1 MKEEIVVHTQK
12 EFDDIKQD
20 FDGLIIIKDTDEE
33 IIVTPRNKATIKIG
47 GSSHA
52 TVKGTA
58 YVKAIDEAYVK
69 AFDSAT
75 IEAFNKAN
83 IIAAGTSIVI
93 AFGYANIIA
102 LNKSYVLATSAV
114 QVKAFDMTFVTASG
128 KSYIKAF
135 DCAVVKA
142 IMPAHVEAY
151 GSSNV
156 QAFDKAYVEAHGT
169 SIIKAYRLA
178 NVKGFDNAVIFY
190 YEDAVIELHDNAT
203 SKRLSNIGYTKNDL
217 LSLAEHI
224 DNKIVLYKSVNPDT
238 FCDFYT
244 GEIKY
249 EIGKEV
255 ECPDWDSREMSQC
268 GNGLHLSVF
277 PLDTQIYN
285 EGTILKCL
293 VDPDDIVMFYND
305 ISKVRCRKVLPIA
318 IVDKRGNI
326 ISENNRNEVHKN

>member
-1 MKEEIVVHTQK
+1 MKEEIIVHSQK

-20 FDGLIIIKDTDEE
+20 FDGLITIKDTDKE
-33 IIVTPRNKATIKIG
+33 IVITPRNKATIEIG

-75 IEAFNKAN
+75 VEAFNKAN
-83 IIAAGTSIVI
+83 IIAAGTSSVI

-102 LNKSYVLATSAV
+102 LNKANIMALDKI
-114 QVKAFDMTFVTASG
+114 QVKAFDMAFVIASG
-128 KSYIKAF
+128 KSYVKAF
-135 DCAVVKA
+135 DCAMVEA
-142 IMPAHVEAY
+142 IMPAH
-151 GSSNV
+151 
-156 QAFDKAYVEAHGT
+156 
-169 SIIKAYRLA
+169 RLA

-203 SKRLSNIGYTKNDL
+203 SKQLSSIGYTKNDL
-217 LSLAEHI
+217 LSIAEHVN
-224 DNKIVLYKSVNPDT
+224 DKIVLYKSVNCDT

-244 GEIKY
+244 GKIKY

-255 ECPDWDSREMSQC
+255 ECPDWDSNEIFQC
-268 GNGLHLSVF
+268 GNGLHLSIF
-277 PLDTQIYN
+277 PFTAQIYN
-285 EGTILKCL
+285 EGTILRCL
-293 VDPDDIVMFYND
+293 VDPDDVVVFPDD
-305 ISKVRCRKVLPIA
+305 ITKVRCRKVLPIA

>member
-20 FDGLIIIKDTDEE
+20 FDGLIIIKDTDKE
-33 IIVTPRNKATIKIG
+33 IVITPRNKATIEIG

-75 IEAFNKAN
+75 VEAFNKAN
-83 IIAAGTSIVI
+83 IIAAGTSSVI

-102 LNKSYVLATSAV
+102 LNKANIMALDKI
-114 QVKAFDMTFVTASG
+114 QVKAFDMAFVIASG
-128 KSYIKAF
+128 KSYVKAF
-135 DCAVVKA
+135 DWTIVNADTL
-142 IMPAHVEAY
+142 AHVEAY

-190 YEDAVIELHDNAT
+190 CENATVELHDNAT
-203 SKRLSNIGYTKNDL
+203 SKQLSNIGYTKNDL
-217 LSLAEHI
+217 LAIAEHNN
-224 DNKIVLYKSVNPDT
+224 DKIVLYKSVNPDT

-244 GEIKY
+244 GKIKY

-255 ECPDWDSREMSQC
+255 ECPDWDSREMFQC
-268 GNGLHLSVF
+268 GNGLHLSAF
-277 PLDTQIYN
+277 PLDTQTYN
-285 EGTILKCL
+285 EGTILRCL
-293 VDPDDIVMFYND
+293 VDPDDVVVFPDD
-305 ISKVRCRKVLPIA
+305 ITKVRCRKVLPIA

-326 ISENNRNEVHKN
+326 ISENNRNEVHKD

>member
-20 FDGLIIIKDTDEE
+20 FDGLIIIKDTDKE
-33 IIVTPRNKATIKIG
+33 IVITPRNKATIEIG

-128 KSYIKAF
+128 ESYIKAF

-169 SIIKAYRLA
+169 SIVKAYRLA

-203 SKRLSNIGYTKNDL
+203 SKQLSNIGYTKNDL
-217 LSLAEHI
+217 LSIAEHVN
-224 DNKIVLYKSVNPDT
+224 DKIVLYKSVNCDT

-244 GEIKY
+244 GKIKY

-255 ECPDWDSREMSQC
+255 ECPDWDSNEIFQC
-268 GNGLHLSVF
+268 GNGLHLSIF
-277 PLDTQIYN
+277 PFTAQIYN
-285 EGTILKCL
+285 EGTILRCL
-293 VDPDDIVMFYND
+293 VDPDDVVVFPDD
-305 ISKVRCRKVLPIA
+305 ITKVRCRKVLPIA

>member
-20 FDGLIIIKDTDEE
+20 FDGLIIIKDTDKE
-33 IIVTPRNKATIKIG
+33 IVITPRNKATIEIG

-102 LNKSYVLATSAV
+102 LNKSCVLATSAV

-142 IMPAHVEAY
+142 DTLAHVEAY

-156 QAFDKAYVEAHGT
+156 QASDNVHVEAHGT

-190 YEDAVIELHDNAT
+190 CENATVELHDNAT
-203 SKRLSNIGYTKNDL
+203 SKQLSSIGYTKNDL
-217 LSLAEHI
+217 LSIAEHVN
-224 DNKIVLYKSVNPDT
+224 DKIVLYKSVNPDT

-244 GEIKY
+244 GKIKY

-255 ECPDWDSREMSQC
+255 ECPDWDSNEIFQC
-268 GNGLHLSVF
+268 GNGLHLSAF
-277 PLDTQIYN
+277 PLDTQTYN
-285 EGTILKCL
+285 EGTILRCL
-293 VDPDDIVMFYND
+293 VDPDDVVVFPDD
-305 ISKVRCRKVLPIA
+305 ISKVRCRKVLPVA
-318 IVDKRGNI
+318 IVDKRGDI
-326 ISENNRNEVHKN
+326 ISEDNKK

>member
-1 MKEEIVVHTQK
+1 MKEEIIVHSQK

-20 FDGLIIIKDTDEE
+20 FDGLITIKDTDKE
-33 IIVTPRNKATIKIG
+33 IVITPRNKATIEIG

-75 IEAFNKAN
+75 VEAFNKAN
-83 IIAAGTSIVI
+83 IIAAGTSSVI

-102 LNKSYVLATSAV
+102 LNKAYIMALDEVQIKSFDMTFIVASDKSY
-114 QVKAFDMTFVTASG
+114 VKAFDWTIVNADTL
-128 KSYIKAF
+128 
-135 DCAVVKA
+135 
-142 IMPAHVEAY
+142 AHVEAY

-156 QAFDKAYVEAHGT
+156 QASDNVHVEAHGT

-190 YEDAVIELHDNAT
+190 CENATVELHDNAT
-203 SKRLSNIGYTKNDL
+203 SKQLSNIGYTKNDL
-217 LSLAEHI
+217 LAIAEHNN
-224 DNKIVLYKSVNPDT
+224 DKIVLYKSVNPDT

-244 GEIKY
+244 GKIKY

-255 ECPDWDSREMSQC
+255 ECPDWDSREMFQC
-268 GNGLHLSVF
+268 GNGLHLSAF
-277 PLDTQIYN
+277 PLDTQTYN

-293 VDPDDIVMFYND
+293 VDPDDVVMFSSD
-305 ISKVRCRKVLPIA
+305 ISKVRCRKVLPVA
-318 IVDKRGNI
+318 IVDKRGDI
-326 ISENNRNEVHKN
+326 ISEDNKK